1 MDSKISHDGRLP
13 SFGSTCCSR
22 DWGTGRKYF
31 VRALKF
37 DSTTHTAEVIY
48 LIQGGSDES
57 IHHPRWVFFKSV
69 SIQHQPQRSNW
80 SRPWKRSSP
89 WGYSLG
95 VSRYITSRW
104 SKGSGESHPLRTF
117 RGYGVSE
124 GNSWFT
130 SDCMGWLSSMQR
142 ILREVHL
149 WSKLSH
155 DNVVRMLGISTEFN
169 STISIVSDWLELG
182 DAHSYVQDTEN
193 DPRPIV
199 SLIRLQ
205 VHS

>member
-1 MDSKISHDGRLP
+1 
-13 SFGSTCCSR
+13 
-22 DWGTGRKYF
+22 
-31 VRALKF
+31 
-37 DSTTHTAEVIY
+37 
-48 LIQGGSDES
+48 
-57 IHHPRWVFFKSV
+57 
-69 SIQHQPQRSNW
+69 
-80 SRPWKRSSP
+80 
-89 WGYSLG
+89 
-95 VSRYITSRW
+95 
-104 SKGSGESHPLRTF
+104 
-117 RGYGVSE
+117 
-124 GNSWFT
+124 
-130 SDCMGWLSSMQR
+130 MQR

-169 STISIVSDWLELG
+169 STISIVSDWLDMG